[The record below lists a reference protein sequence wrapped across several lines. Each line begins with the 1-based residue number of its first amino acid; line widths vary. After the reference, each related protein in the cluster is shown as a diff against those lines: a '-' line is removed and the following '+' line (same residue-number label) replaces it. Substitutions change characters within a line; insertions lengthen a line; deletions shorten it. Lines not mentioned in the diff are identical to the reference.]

1 MTNNERENHH
11 LDVTR
16 LSIDELLVELS
27 LRPIESI
34 ILQCTSNR
42 RIDIGSLCYLERNYK
57 TRKIPKPVGMHSL
70 SIARSEMIREWC
82 VENISKCKTESSG
95 ETLFTN
101 AEELANF
108 TNWCDDGEHSDFHSS
123 EQQYKNALNAY
134 TQHLILS
141 IQSKNGIQTLRGN
154 RLQSA
159 AIKNATLFFPN
170 TTINFLSDLPIIFN
184 NAGDKTKGEK
194 TITPSEQEMGEY
206 LASCQYMFDGLTD
219 FVLKGLPFP
228 HRIPY
233 RDTEALLL
241 PTEYPISTTSIIAA
255 CAKAQNSIAWD
266 YRSGTIR
273 TLEECNALHSQMPH
287 YVVRAVVEAQ
297 RNLQQANDDLRA
309 AKRLWIGQIAQMA
322 FITLFVA
329 NSAINE
335 SQLRKLT
342 WSADYEI
349 TNSEN
354 AGFVVIKGRAGDL
367 EQSFEVKKTFIKH
380 FKKYL
385 ALRKYLCGDE
395 TPSLL
400 FLRFTWNNLLESPIA
415 TAPIECFNI
424 KMRFFIDPEFRGLT
438 YRQLRK
444 YKPVYLLSKKYSV
457 SVVAAMIQSSG
468 ETTLKYY
475 TEAEE
480 KTAIDEI
487 SATLN
492 FIISILDKESLTD
505 TPSGGCGGGT
515 LSEVEPPPDQ
525 YEPNCRN
532 FVGCIYCKEFRIH
545 ADEETI
551 RKVLSMRYVTAER
564 LNSCSDMDQF
574 QALHGKALERIDA
587 LISDLIKVKPEA
599 KPMIDRVRNEIEQ
612 YCMLSPYW
620 EMLYHRLLKL
630 KVIK

>member
-1 MTNNERENHH
+1 MTKNERENYH

-27 LRPIESI
+27 QRPTECI

-42 RIDIGSLCYLERNYK
+42 RIDIGSLCYLERDYK
-57 TRKIPKPVGMHSL
+57 TKKIPKPVGTHSL
-70 SIARSEMIREWC
+70 SIIRSALIREWC
-82 VENISKCKTESSG
+82 VENISRCKIESSG

-108 TNWCDDGEHSDFHSS
+108 TNWCDDGEHSDFHSG
-123 EQQYKNALNAY
+123 EQQYKNALDAY
-134 TQHLILS
+134 TQHLVIS
-141 IQSKNGIQTLRGN
+141 MQSENGIQTLRGN

-170 TTINFLSDLPIIFN
+170 STINFLNDLPIIFHS
-184 NAGDKTKGEK
+184 AGDKTKGEK

-228 HRIPY
+228 HRMPY
-233 RDTEALLL
+233 RDIEALLL
-241 PTEYPISTTSIIAA
+241 PTEYPISTAAIIAN
-255 CAKAQNSIAWD
+255 CSKAQNSIAWN
-266 YRSGTIR
+266 YLSGTLR
-273 TLEECNALHSQMPH
+273 TLNECNVLYPKMPH
-287 YVVRAVVEAQ
+287 YVIRAFVEA
-297 RNLQQANDDLRA
+297 RKNLQKSNDNLRA
-309 AKRLWIGQIAQMA
+309 PKRLWIGNIAQMA
-322 FITLFVA
+322 FIPLFVA

-385 ALRKYLCGDE
+385 KLREYLCGDK
-395 TPSLL
+395 TCNLL
-400 FLRFTWNNLLESPIA
+400 FLRFTWSKLLESPIA
-415 TAPIECFNI
+415 TAPVEYFNVR
-424 KMRFFIDPEFRGLT
+424 MRFFIDPEFRGLT

-475 TEAEE
+475 AEAEE

-487 SATLN
+487 SATLS
-492 FIISILDKESLTD
+492 FIIAILEKESSTD

-515 LSEVEPPPDQ
+515 SSEVETPPDQ

-532 FVGCIYCKEFRIH
+532 FVGCIYCKEFRLH
-545 ADEETI
+545 VDEETI
-551 RKVLSMRYVTAER
+551 RKILSMRYVTAER

-574 QALHGKALERIDA
+574 QALHGKALERIDT

-599 KPMIDRVRNEIEQ
+599 KPMIDRIRNEIEQ

-620 EMLYHRLLKL
+620 EMLYHRMLKL